1 MNKTNIYI
9 KITATALS
17 ALVIVLICQ
26 NGLDLSFLTGALA
39 PLVTGAVI
47 AYLVNIV
54 MAGYE
59 KVYFPKAKS
68 KFFEKS
74 RRPVCMIAA
83 LLTIIAIIV
92 LVVALIVPELVKA
105 IQLLIQKLPAALE
118 WLFSN
123 EQIMKFLPE
132 DFLNT
137 VSDINWAE
145 SINTVLVFLKDK
157 MGTIAQTVTDAIA
170 TVFGGVANFV
180 IGLIFALYLLAS
192 KEKLG
197 SQILELMENYLPKKW
212 DARLRHLFSTANRCF
227 NSFIV
232 GQVTD
237 ACVLG
242 LLCTLGLVI
251 MRMPYAPMIGVLV
264 GFTALIPIVG
274 AYIGAGVGAFL
285 ILTESPVKALIFL
298 IFLVLLQQF
307 EGNLIYPKIVGDK
320 VGLPAIWVLAAVT
333 IGGGLGGILGMLVGV
348 PTAATIYSL
357 IRESIYKR
365 REEKALLEGE
375 VPSDASSSNA
385 PSPGKAAAAP
395 PPPPAKPERREE
407 KPKPAPKSASA
418 PKNIPKKKTRR
429 RK

>member
-1 MNKTNIYI
+1 MNKTQIYI
-9 KITATALS
+9 KISAI
-17 ALVIVLICQ
+17 ALVALVVVLICQ
-26 NGLDLSFLTGALA
+26 NGLDLSLVLGAIA
-39 PLVTGAVI
+39 PLVVGAVI
-47 AYLVNIV
+47 AYLVNIIMV
-54 MAGYE
+54 GYE
-59 KVYFPKAKS
+59 KIYFPKSKA
-68 KFFEKS
+68 KFFIKS
-74 RRPVCMIAA
+74 RRPVCMVAA

-92 LVVALIVPELVKA
+92 LVIALIVPELGKA
-105 IQLLIQKLPAALE
+105 IKLLIQKLPEALE

-137 VSDINWAE
+137 VQNINWVD
-145 SINTVLVFLKDK
+145 SINKVLDFLKDK
-157 MGTIAQTVTDAIA
+157 VGAIAQTVSGAISS
-170 TVFGGVANFV
+170 VFGGITNFV

-197 SQILELMENYLPKKW
+197 SQISELMENYLPKKW
-212 DARLRHLFSTANRCF
+212 DTRLRHLFSTANRCF

-237 ACVLG
+237 ACILG
-242 LLCTLGLVI
+242 LLCTLGLLI

-274 AYIGAGVGAFL
+274 GYIGAGVGAFL
-285 ILTESPVKALIFL
+285 ILTESPIKALIFL

-333 IGGGLGGILGMLVGV
+333 IGGGLGGIFGMLLGV

-357 IRESIYKR
+357 LRENIYKR
-365 REEKALLEGE
+365 REERALLEGE
-375 VPSDASSSNA
+375 APAAGASSA
-385 PSPGKAAAAP
+385 EGAAAP
-395 PPPPAKPERREE
+395 PPEPVREEE
-407 KPKPAPKSASA
+407 KPKPAAKSVPKSTSA

>member
-1 MNKTNIYI
+1 MNKTQIYI
-9 KITATALS
+9 KISAI
-17 ALVIVLICQ
+17 ALVALVFVLICQ
-26 NGLDLSFLTGALA
+26 NGLDLSLVLGAIA
-39 PLVTGAVI
+39 PLVVGAVI
-47 AYLVNIV
+47 AYLVNIIMV
-54 MAGYE
+54 GYE
-59 KVYFPKAKS
+59 KIYFPKSKA
-68 KFFEKS
+68 KFFIKS
-74 RRPVCMIAA
+74 RRPVCMVAA

-92 LVVALIVPELVKA
+92 LVIALIVPELGKA
-105 IQLLIQKLPAALE
+105 IKLLIQKLPEALE

-137 VSDINWAE
+137 VQNINWVD
-145 SINTVLVFLKDK
+145 SINKVLDFLKDK
-157 MGTIAQTVTDAIA
+157 VGAIAQTVSGAISS
-170 TVFGGVANFV
+170 VFGGITNFV

-197 SQILELMENYLPKKW
+197 SQVSELMENYLPKKW
-212 DARLRHLFSTANRCF
+212 DTRLRHLFSTANRCF

-237 ACVLG
+237 ACILG
-242 LLCTLGLVI
+242 LLCTLGLLI

-274 AYIGAGVGAFL
+274 GYIGAGVGAFL
-285 ILTESPVKALIFL
+285 ILTESPIKALIFL

-333 IGGGLGGILGMLVGV
+333 IGGGLGGIFGMLLGV

-357 IRESIYKR
+357 LRENIYKR
-365 REEKALLEGE
+365 REERALLEGE
-375 VPSDASSSNA
+375 APAAEASSA
-385 PSPGKAAAAP
+385 EGAAALH
-395 PPPPAKPERREE
+395 PEPVREEE
-407 KPKPAPKSASA
+407 KPKPAAKSAPKSTSA

>member
-1 MNKTNIYI
+1 MNKTQIYI
-9 KITATALS
+9 KISAI
-17 ALVIVLICQ
+17 ALVALVVVLICQ
-26 NGLDLSFLTGALA
+26 NGLDLSLVLGAIA
-39 PLVTGAVI
+39 PLVVGAVI
-47 AYLVNIV
+47 AYLVNIIMV
-54 MAGYE
+54 GYE
-59 KVYFPKAKS
+59 KIYFPKSKA
-68 KFFEKS
+68 KFFVKS
-74 RRPVCMIAA
+74 RRPVCMVAA

-92 LVVALIVPELVKA
+92 LVIALIVPELGKA
-105 IQLLIQKLPAALE
+105 TQLLIQKLPAALE

-137 VSDINWAE
+137 VQNINWVD
-145 SINTVLVFLKDK
+145 SINKLLDFLKDK
-157 MGTIAQTVTDAIA
+157 VGAIAQTVSGAISS
-170 TVFGGVANFV
+170 VFGGITNFV

-197 SQILELMENYLPKKW
+197 SQISELMENYLPKKW
-212 DARLRHLFSTANRCF
+212 DTRLRHLFSTANHCF
-227 NSFIV
+227 NSFII

-237 ACVLG
+237 ACILG
-242 LLCTLGLVI
+242 LLCTLGLLI

-274 AYIGAGVGAFL
+274 GYIGAGVGAFL
-285 ILTESPVKALIFL
+285 ILTESPIKALIFL
-298 IFLVLLQQF
+298 VFLVLLQQF

-333 IGGGLGGILGMLVGV
+333 IGGGLGGIPGMLVGV

-357 IRESIYKR
+357 LRENIYKR
-365 REEKALLEGE
+365 REERALLEGE
-375 VPSDASSSNA
+375 A
-385 PSPGKAAAAP
+385 PAAELSPEPEGAAMPAP
-395 PPPPAKPERREE
+395 EPVREEE
-407 KPKPAPKSASA
+407 KPKPAAKSA

>member
-1 MNKTNIYI
+1 MNKTQIYI
-9 KITATALS
+9 KISAI
-17 ALVIVLICQ
+17 ALVVLVVVLICQ
-26 NGLDLSFLTGALA
+26 NGLDLSLVLGAIA
-39 PLVTGAVI
+39 PLVVGAVI
-47 AYLVNIV
+47 AYLVNIIMV
-54 MAGYE
+54 GYE
-59 KVYFPKAKS
+59 KIYFPKSKA
-68 KFFEKS
+68 KFFIKS
-74 RRPVCMIAA
+74 RRPVCMVAA

-92 LVVALIVPELVKA
+92 LVIALIVPELGKA
-105 IQLLIQKLPAALE
+105 IKLLIQKLPEALE

-137 VSDINWAE
+137 VQNINWVD
-145 SINTVLVFLKDK
+145 SINKVLDFLKDK
-157 MGTIAQTVTDAIA
+157 VGAIAQTVSGAISS
-170 TVFGGVANFV
+170 VFGGITNFV

-197 SQILELMENYLPKKW
+197 SQISELMENYLPKKW
-212 DARLRHLFSTANRCF
+212 DTRLRHLFSTANRCF

-237 ACVLG
+237 ACILG
-242 LLCTLGLVI
+242 LLCTLGLLI

-274 AYIGAGVGAFL
+274 GYIGAGVGAFL
-285 ILTESPVKALIFL
+285 ILTESPIKALIFL

-333 IGGGLGGILGMLVGV
+333 IGGGLGGIFGMLLGV

-357 IRESIYKR
+357 LRENIYKR
-365 REEKALLEGE
+365 REERALLEGE
-375 VPSDASSSNA
+375 APAAEASSA
-385 PSPGKAAAAP
+385 EGAAASP
-395 PPPPAKPERREE
+395 PEPVREEE
-407 KPKPAPKSASA
+407 KPKPAAKSVPKSTSA